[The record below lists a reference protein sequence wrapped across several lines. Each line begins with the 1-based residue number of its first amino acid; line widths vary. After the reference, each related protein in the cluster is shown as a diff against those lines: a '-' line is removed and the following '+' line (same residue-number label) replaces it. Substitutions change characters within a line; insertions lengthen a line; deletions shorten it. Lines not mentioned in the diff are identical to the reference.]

1 MLTTTK
7 EMLQKACKEGYAVPA
22 INTQGGTY
30 DMIRAIC
37 MAAEELNSPIILAHY
52 LNTGTYAGHDWFYQ
66 TAKWMAEKVTV
77 PVAIHLDHGDSFQH
91 CMEMLQ
97 LGFTS
102 IMYDGSSLP
111 LEENASTTAEVVRV
125 CHAFGVPV
133 EAEMGQLA
141 RVDSQ
146 SNTQEEASVVNPE
159 DVRRFLELCSPD
171 FLALGIGNAH
181 GFYNGPP
188 QIRIDVLEQCRK
200 FTDIPFVLHG
210 CTGMSEQ
217 QIQDAIAQ
225 GVAKLNFGTQIRCAY
240 LRYLKE
246 GLEQGID
253 QGHSWRLSAYAE
265 EKLRQDV
272 KEIIQIAGS
281 SGKA

>member
-240 LRYLKE
+240 LRYLQE

>member
-1 MLTTTK
+1 
-7 EMLQKACKEGYAVPA
+7 
-22 INTQGGTY
+22 
-30 DMIRAIC
+30 MIRAIC

-52 LNTGTYAGHDWFYQ
+52 LNTGTYAGHDWFLSNCQ
-66 TAKWMAEKVTV
+66 VDGGKSNGS
-77 PVAIHLDHGDSFQH
+77 VAIHLDHGDSFQH

-141 RVDSQ
+141 RWTQ

-171 FLALGIGNAH
+171 FGAGH
-181 GFYNGPP
+181 
-188 QIRIDVLEQCRK
+188 RK
-200 FTDIPFVLHG
+200 CP
-210 CTGMSEQ
+210 
-217 QIQDAIAQ
+217 
-225 GVAKLNFGTQIRCAY
+225 
-240 LRYLKE
+240 
-246 GLEQGID
+246 
-253 QGHSWRLSAYAE
+253 RLY
-265 EKLRQDV
+265 
-272 KEIIQIAGS
+272 
-281 SGKA
+281 